1 MIKTAVILPAYNEE
15 KKLPA
20 VLKTLKRT
28 FETIVVV
35 DDGSKDR
42 TKEVAEAEGVVVLS
56 RGYNRGVGESTRDGL
71 KWALGNGFDT
81 ALLLDADGQ
90 HDPTEAVR
98 FIERYAGKREP
109 LIIGARNYREIPL
122 RRRLPNMFSR
132 AVLSAIAGEDLQD
145 NQCGYRLLDRRMI
158 EAFLE
163 TREAGYNFA
172 IEMII
177 VCLEKGWKI
186 GWVPIATIYEDEKS
200 KQSAWYQIVGFTRMS
215 LMALS
220 RLRLKRA
227 A

>member
-1 MIKTAVILPAYNEE
+1 MIKTAAILPAYNEE

-20 VLKTLKRT
+20 VLRALKID
-28 FETIVVV
+28 FQTIVVV
-35 DDGSKDR
+35 DDGSTDG
-42 TKEVAEAEGVVVLS
+42 TKAAAENEGVTVLS
-56 RGYNRGVGESTRDGL
+56 RGYNRGVGESTREGL
-71 KWALGNGFDT
+71 RWALENGFDA
-81 ALLLDADGQ
+81 ALLIDADGQ
-90 HDPTEAVR
+90 HDPKEAAR
-98 FIERYAGKREP
+98 FAERYEKTREP

-132 AVLSAIAGEDLQD
+132 AVLSAIAGEDLAD

-163 TREAGYNFA
+163 TKEAGYNFA

-177 VCLEKGWKI
+177 VCLERGWKI

-215 LMALS
+215 LLALK
-220 RLRLKRA
+220 RLRFKRSG
-227 A
+227 

>member
-1 MIKTAVILPAYNEE
+1 MTKIAAILPAYNEE

-20 VLKTLKRT
+20 VLRALKAN

-35 DDGSKDR
+35 DDGSTDG
-42 TKEVAEAEGVVVLS
+42 TKAAAENEGAIVLS

-71 KWALGNGFDT
+71 RWALENGYDA
-81 ALLLDADGQ
+81 ALLIDADGQ
-90 HDPTEAVR
+90 HDPTEASR
-98 FIERYAGKREP
+98 FIEQYEKTREP
-109 LIIGARNYREIPL
+109 LIIGARDYREIPL

-132 AVLSAIAGEDLQD
+132 VVLSAIAGEDLKD

-177 VCLEKGWKI
+177 VCLERGWEI
-186 GWVPIATIYEDEKS
+186 GWVPIATIYNDEVS

-215 LMALS
+215 FLALT
-220 RLRLKRA
+220 RLRFNRA
-227 A
+227 G